1 MNGPTILLFMH
12 PTFGVIA
19 IMASVWVFVEA
30 LNASEANAA
39 RLRIAGVVTALSMFA
54 AYVFGGYWYT
64 HFYAPEKAIIL
75 KGPIPWAHDLI
86 METKEHAFFIPL
98 ILALLLVIA
107 TRQALVKN
115 STARGMVLS
124 VAALVFLSGFAIEGA
139 GAIINFGV
147 KAALMTTGVAG
158 SE

>member
-12 PTFGVIA
+12 PTFGVLA

-30 LNASEANAA
+30 LNASAANAA
-39 RLRIAGVVTALSMFA
+39 RIRIGGMIVAVCISA
-54 AYVFGGYWYT
+54 AYVLGGYWYT

-75 KGPIPWAHDLI
+75 KGPVPWAHNLI

-98 ILALLLVIA
+98 VLALYLAIV
-107 TRQALVKN
+107 TRQKLTN
-115 STARGMVLS
+115 NPTARAMVLS

-147 KAALMTTGVAG
+147 KAALMTTGVQGA
-158 SE
+158 E

>member
-1 MNGPTILLFMH
+1 MNGPTLLLFTH
-12 PTFGVIA
+12 PTFGVLA

-39 RLRIAGVVTALSMFA
+39 RIRLGGMVTAVCIFA
-54 AYVFGGYWYT
+54 AYVLGGYWYT

-98 ILALLLVIA
+98 ILGLYLAIV
-107 TRQALVKN
+107 TRQKIVN
-115 STARGMVLS
+115 NPTARAMVLS

-147 KAALMTTGVAG
+147 KAALMTTGTAG
-158 SE
+158 TE

>member
-1 MNGPTILLFMH
+1 MNIPTVLLFLH
-12 PTFGVIA
+12 PTFGVMA

-30 LNASEANAA
+30 LNASQSNAA
-39 RLRIAGVVTALSMFA
+39 RISLAGKVVAFCIFA
-54 AYVFGGYWYT
+54 AYVLGGYWYT

-75 KGPIPWAHDLI
+75 KGPIPWAHNLI

-98 ILALLLVIA
+98 VLGLYLALV
-107 TRQALVKN
+107 TRQKIFN
-115 STARGMVLS
+115 NPNARAMVLS

-147 KAALMTTGVAG
+147 KSALMTTGVAG
-158 SE
+158 AE

>member
-12 PTFGVIA
+12 PTFGVLA

-30 LNASEANAA
+30 LNASERNAS
-39 RLRIAGVVTALSMFA
+39 RLRLGGMVVAVCIFA
-54 AYVFGGYWYT
+54 SYVLGGYWYT
-64 HFYAPEKAIIL
+64 HFYGPEKAIIL

-98 ILALLLVIA
+98 ILGLYLAMVTREKLV
-107 TRQALVKN
+107 N
-115 STARGMVLS
+115 NPTARAMVLS
-124 VAALVFLSGFAIEGA
+124 VAALIFLSGFAIEGA

-147 KAALMTTGVAG
+147 KAALMSTGVQG
-158 SE
+158 GE

>member
-1 MNGPTILLFMH
+1 MSGSTILLFLH
-12 PTFGVIA
+12 PTFGVLA

-30 LNASEANAA
+30 LNASETNAWRI
-39 RLRIAGVVTALSMFA
+39 RLGGVVVAVCIFG
-54 AYVFGGYWYT
+54 AYVLGGYWYT

-86 METKEHAFFIPL
+86 METKEHAFFIVL
-98 ILALLLVIA
+98 ILALYLVIA
-107 TRQALVKN
+107 TRQKLTGNAA
-115 STARGMVLS
+115 ARAMVLS
-124 VAALVFLSGFAIEGA
+124 VAGLIFLSGFAIEGA

-147 KAALMTTGVAG
+147 KAALMTTGLPG

>member
-1 MNGPTILLFMH
+1 M
-12 PTFGVIA
+12 A

-30 LNASEANAA
+30 LNASEANAGRI
-39 RLRIAGVVTALSMFA
+39 RLGGKVVAVCIFA
-54 AYVFGGYWYT
+54 AYVLGGYWYT

-98 ILALLLVIA
+98 VLALLLAIV
-107 TRQALVKN
+107 TRQKLVN
-115 STARGMVLS
+115 NPTARSMVLS

-147 KAALMTTGVAG
+147 KSALMTTGVQG
-158 SE
+158 TE